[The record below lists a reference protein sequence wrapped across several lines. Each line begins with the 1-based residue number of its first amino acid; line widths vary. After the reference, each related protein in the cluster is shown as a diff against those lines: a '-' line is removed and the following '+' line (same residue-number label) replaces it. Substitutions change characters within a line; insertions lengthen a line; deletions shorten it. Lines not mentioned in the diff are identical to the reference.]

1 MNVAIL
7 SDLHVEFDRDIVAR
21 LKLRGREDKKR
32 RTRQALEA
40 AGHPP
45 LGPNC
50 GELVELG
57 PQGDVACKADVV
69 ILAGDIE
76 LGPLS
81 ADYATDL
88 AAWLG
93 VPVVLVA
100 GNHEFYGRDYLET
113 CEALRRCCADDGG
126 VRFLER
132 TRFDLE
138 AGGQRVRILGCTLW
152 TDFLLFGEDRQA
164 DVMRVS
170 VERMNDFA
178 GMIRYGDGG
187 RFAPHHATDIF
198 AASVAWLRSELAIT
212 FDGPTIVVTHH
223 APSRLSVHQTYERDP
238 TSAAFA
244 SHLDDLIAE
253 TEPSL
258 WVHGHMHH
266 SLDYRI
272 GRTRVVCNPR
282 GYRPNGLNKRF
293 RPGMLLDVPVPEP
306 QNGHAEE

>member
-1 MNVAIL
+1 MKVAVL
-7 SDLHVEFDRDIVAR
+7 SDLHVEFDRAVVAR
-21 LKLRGREDKKR
+21 LTARGRKEKKSQA
-32 RTRQALEA
+32 RQALEA

-45 LGPNC
+45 LGPGY
-50 GELVELG
+50 GELVDLDPRG
-57 PQGDVACKADVV
+57 AVACRADVI

-76 LGPLS
+76 IGPLA
-81 ADYATDL
+81 ADYAADL

-100 GNHEFYGRDYLET
+100 GNHEFYGREYLET
-113 CEALRRCCADDGG
+113 CDVLQRRGDGG
-126 VRFLER
+126 AHFLER
-132 TRFDLE
+132 TRLDLE
-138 AGGQRVRILGCTLW
+138 AGGQRLRILGCTLW
-152 TDFLLFGEDRQA
+152 TDFLLFGADRQA
-164 DVMRVS
+164 ETMRVS

-187 RFAPHHATDIF
+187 PFAPHHAADIF
-198 AASVAWLRSELAIT
+198 AASVAWLRSELAT
-212 FDGPTIVVTHH
+212 PFDGPTIVVTHH
-223 APSRLSVHQTYERDP
+223 APSRLSVHQTYKRDP

-253 TEPSL
+253 AGPSL

-282 GYRPNGLNKRF
+282 GYRPDGLNKRF
-293 RPGMLLDVPVPEP
+293 RPGLLLDVPAQEP
-306 QNGHAEE
+306 QNGHEMR